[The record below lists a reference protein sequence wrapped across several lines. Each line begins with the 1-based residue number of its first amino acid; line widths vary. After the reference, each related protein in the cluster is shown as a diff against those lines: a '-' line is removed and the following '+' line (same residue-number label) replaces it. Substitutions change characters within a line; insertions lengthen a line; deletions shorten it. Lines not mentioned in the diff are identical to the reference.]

1 MLYFWGYFWGHLPNT
16 FGDTFQKQVDLF
28 EKRSIIKKSSWE
40 DQYKFKLSILIYGQ
54 MYKREEKSLGDLF
67 RNREELV
74 YDKKYFI

>member
-1 MLYFWGYFWGHLPNT
+1 MYNIDTFGDT